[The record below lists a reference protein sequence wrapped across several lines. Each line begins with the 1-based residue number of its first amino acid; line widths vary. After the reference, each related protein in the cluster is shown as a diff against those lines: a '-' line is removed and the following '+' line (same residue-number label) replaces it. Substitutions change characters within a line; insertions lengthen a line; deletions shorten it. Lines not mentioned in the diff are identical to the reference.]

1 MNIMIKGIIIIKFD
15 LDTPYIMENEQISQ
29 PEENIDEP
37 GEEEDLEEEE
47 EDEDDDDEEEE
58 EDEDND
64 NIIPK
69 LEKWEIY
76 NDYYADKKDKPK
88 TELIEG
94 IMKSFIATATLK
106 DLNFRAFP
114 YKFYIIPLKQP
125 KETIKYCM
133 IYILDINE
141 SLEIVKIHPKK
152 IQDSIM
158 DNISNKIALSN
169 RLRNIYIEKKNIL
182 EKVGNEDILKNEIG
196 STANKLIDD
205 GKFEEAQKFIKL
217 AKDIP
222 SKFINAFTKSKKEVK
237 NGHFKS
243 AEKNLRDALNLAK
256 KIKDNNL
263 KDYLELKIET
273 VKKIPAYRK
282 EVNSKYSSIVKRL
295 IKYNKFLSYSSQIPK
310 LHRCMELLDKLEEDE
325 QIDQITDLEQ
335 MLVEAQQ
342 YVRSLRDVDR
352 KIKQIVRVLKE

>member
-1 MNIMIKGIIIIKFD
+1 MIKGIIIIKFAM
-15 LDTPYIMENEQISQ
+15 DTPDIVEDEREIQQ
-29 PEENIDEP
+29 EEGIDESD
-37 GEEEDLEEEE
+37 EEDGYSEEEE
-47 EDEDDDDEEEE
+47 EEDDDDEEDNEE
-58 EDEDND
+58 
-64 NIIPK
+64 IIPK
-69 LEKWEIY
+69 LEKWEVFNEY
-76 NDYYADKKDKPK
+76 FSDKKDKPK
-88 TELIEG
+88 RELIEG
-94 IMKSFIATATLK
+94 IMRSFIATTTLK

-114 YKFYIIPLKQP
+114 HKFYIVPLKQQ
-125 KETIKYCM
+125 KEITKYCI

-141 SLEIVKIHPKK
+141 PLEIVKIHPKK

-158 DNISNKIALSN
+158 DNLSNKIALSN
-169 RLRNIYIEKKNIL
+169 RIRNIYIEKNSIL
-182 EKVGNEDILKNEIG
+182 EKVENEDILKNEIG
-196 STANKLIDD
+196 SIANKLIDD
-205 GKFEEAQKFIKL
+205 GKFEDAQKFIKL

-222 SKFINAFTKSKKEVK
+222 SKFVSAYIKSKKEVK
-237 NGHFKS
+237 SKHFKG
-243 AEKNLRDALNLAK
+243 AEKYLRDALNLAK

-295 IKYNKFLSYSSQIPK
+295 IKYNKFLPYNSQIPK

-342 YVRSLRDVDR
+342 YVRSLRDIDR